1 MENDPPPTYK
11 TPPPLILPPPVPKP
25 QKKSRGW
32 MVLALI
38 LAALLMLSWF
48 GSVARHL
55 GFGSPAARHYVRG
68 LDEVVIEDNR
78 AANKIAVIEVAG
90 IITSDPWDGSGL
102 SLVDYISKQLKEAG
116 ADSDV
121 KAVLLKVNSPGG
133 EVMASDDI
141 NQLISDFAEKH
152 HKPVVATM
160 GSLAASGGYYVS
172 VPCDWIVAN
181 ELTITGSI
189 GVIMPSYNYR
199 KLLDKIGVRPEVY
212 KSGKFKDMLSG
223 SKADNEILP
232 EERVMVQGLIDET
245 FARFKT
251 VVKEGRQRAFTNNQ
265 GRELK
270 KNWEDLADGR
280 ILTGQQAYE
289 NGFVDELGNFDTAVK
304 RAKKLAGITGA
315 KLVRY
320 EQPFSL
326 SSLFRLLGKTEVPAI
341 KLDLGLDLP
350 KLQLG
355 RLYFLSAT
363 VLH

>member
-1 MENDPPPTYK
+1 M
-11 TPPPLILPPPVPKP
+11 I
-25 QKKSRGW
+25 
-32 MVLALI
+32 LALI

-48 GSVARHL
+48 GNVARHL
-55 GFGSPAARHYVRG
+55 GFGSPVGRHYVRG
-68 LDEVVIEDNR
+68 LEEVVIEDNR
-78 AANKIAVIEVAG
+78 TAHKIAVIEITG
-90 IITSDPWDGSGL
+90 IITSEPWDGSGL
-102 SLVDYISKQLKEAG
+102 SMVDYVAKQLKEAA
-116 ADSDV
+116 ADTEV

-141 NQLISDFAEKH
+141 NQLISDFEEKYQ
-152 HKPVVATM
+152 KPVVATM

-251 VVKEGRQRAFTNNQ
+251 VVKEGRQRAYTNNKK
-265 GRELK
+265 GRELR
-270 KNWEDLADGR
+270 KNWEELADGR
-280 ILTGQQAYE
+280 VLTGQQAYE

-304 RAKKLAGITGA
+304 RAKNLAGITA
-315 KLVRY
+315 ANLIHY
-320 EQPFSL
+320 EQPFNL
-326 SSLFRLLGKTEVPAI
+326 GSLFRLLGKTEVPAI
-341 KLDLGLDLP
+341 KVDLGLDLP